1 MVQVNFSFTLL
12 TCWFDCFGLYTS
24 CLGSWLTDCG
34 RNLSDFG
41 RKSYRSTRLDLLL
54 LVVNLKVQLQVLH
67 STVSPKPNELR
78 PDLQWILRQSMLP
91 DPPPFMKCSKMEPNS
106 HVNLFTSSSIPLEN
120 SISVFPCISVDSF
133 MDSLSTSKTTFAS
146 ALPQRN
152 VYKVQP
158 R

>member
-12 TCWFDCFGLYTS
+12 TCWFDCFGLYKS

-41 RKSYRSTRLDLLL
+41 RKSYRSRLDLLL
-54 LVVNLKVQLQVLH
+54 LVVNLKLQLQVASFH
-67 STVSPKPNELR
+67 SEPKANELR

-91 DPPPFMKCSKMEPNS
+91 DPPPFMKCSTWSPTLMS
-106 HVNLFTSSSIPLEN
+106 ISSLHQSIPLEH
-120 SISVFPCISVDSF
+120 SISVFHQCISVQFVHGYSF
-133 MDSLSTSKTTFAS
+133 TTRQPLLLHCHKDMST
-146 ALPQRN
+146 N
-152 VYKVQP
+152 YKP